1 VEEAMRTVVFGLTL
15 MTLALGLAATAIGN
29 PAAPAQIPGCA
40 KASLNLLN
48 EGELTLATDNP
59 AFPPWWDG
67 GSKTKD
73 WELNDPSTGKGYES
87 AVAYGIAKR
96 LGFTKAQVTWKAV
109 PFNKSYAPGKKSFD
123 WYIAQVSVSKER
135 AKAVSFSTS
144 YYNVNQAVVG
154 LKSKPISK
162 VRSLAGLKRYKLG
175 AQVGTTSYS
184 YITRYIRPSQSPA
197 VYDSNAD
204 AVAALK
210 NGQIDGLVVDFPSTG
225 YITGVQVPAAK
236 VVGRLPT
243 QGPQEVFGLVFQKG
257 NPLVACVNKA
267 IRAMRRDGTLRRL
280 DVRWLGKTG
289 APILK

>member
-1 VEEAMRTVVFGLTL
+1 MRTVLFGLGL
-15 MTLALGLAATAIGN
+15 VTLALGLAATATGS
-29 PAAPAQIPGCA
+29 PATPAQIPGCG

-59 AFPPWWDG
+59 AFPPWWGG

-87 AVAYGIAKR
+87 AVAYEIARR
-96 LGFTKAQVTWKAV
+96 LGFKKAEVTWKAV

-123 WYIAQVSVSKER
+123 WYMAQVSVSKER
-135 AKAVSFSTS
+135 ARAVGFSTS

-154 LKSKPISK
+154 LKSSAIQR
-162 VRSLAGLKRYKLG
+162 VRSLAGLKRFKLG

-184 YITRYIRPSQSPA
+184 YITRFIRPSQQPA

-204 AVAALK
+204 AVSALK
-210 NGQIDGLVVDFPSTG
+210 NRQIDGLVVDFPSTG
-225 YITGVQVPAAK
+225 YITAVQVPTSK

-243 QGPQEVFGLVFQKG
+243 QGPQEIFGLVFQKG
-257 NPLVACVNKA
+257 NPLVRCVN
-267 IRAMRRDGTLRRL
+267 RALAGMRRSGTLKRL
-280 DVRWLGKTG
+280 EARWLGRTG
-289 APILK
+289 APVLK

>member
-1 VEEAMRTVVFGLTL
+1 MRTITVVLALT
-15 MTLALGLAATAIGN
+15 TLALAFAVTATGT
-29 PAAPAQIPGCA
+29 PKAPAQIPGCA
-40 KASLNLLN
+40 KANLNLLN
-48 EGELTLATDNP
+48 EEELTLATDNP
-59 AFPPWWDG
+59 AFSPWWAG
-67 GSKTKD
+67 GSKTRD
-73 WELNDPSTGKGYES
+73 WELNDPSTGRGYES
-87 AVAYGIAKR
+87 AVAYGIARR

-123 WYIAQVSVSKER
+123 WYMAQVSVSKER
-135 AKAVSFSTS
+135 ARAVSFSTS

-154 LKSKPISK
+154 LKSRPIAK

-184 YITRYIRPSQSPA
+184 YITRYIRPSQQPS

-210 NGQIDGLVVDFPSTG
+210 NRQIDGLVVDFPSTG
-225 YITGVQVPAAK
+225 FITAVQVPTAT

-243 QGPQEVFGLVFQKG
+243 QGAQEVFGLVFQKG
-257 NPLVACVNKA
+257 NPLVSCVNKA

-289 APILK
+289 APVLK

>member
-1 VEEAMRTVVFGLTL
+1 MRTVLFGLTL
-15 MTLALGLAATAIGN
+15 MTLALGLAATATGT
-29 PAAPAQIPGCA
+29 PAEPAQIPGCA
-40 KASLNLLN
+40 KTSLNLLN
-48 EGELTLATDNP
+48 EGQLTLATDNP
-59 AFPPWWDG
+59 AFPPWWNG

-96 LGFTKAQVTWKAV
+96 LGFTKAEVTWKAV

-123 WYIAQVSVSKER
+123 WYMAQVSVSKER
-135 AKAVSFSTS
+135 AKAVSFSRS

-154 LKSKPISK
+154 LKSSPIQK

-204 AVAALK
+204 AVSALK
-210 NGQIDGLVVDFPSTG
+210 NRQIDGLVVDFPSTG
-225 YITGVQVPAAK
+225 YITAVQVPTSK

-267 IRAMRRDGTLRRL
+267 IRAMRRDGTLRKL

-289 APILK
+289 APVLK